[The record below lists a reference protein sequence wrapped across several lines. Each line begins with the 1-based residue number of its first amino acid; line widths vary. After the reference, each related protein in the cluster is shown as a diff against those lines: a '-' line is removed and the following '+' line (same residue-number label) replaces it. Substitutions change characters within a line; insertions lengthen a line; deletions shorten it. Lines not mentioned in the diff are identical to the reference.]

1 MRRRTTCAAMS
12 KASVFATPQARSAAP
27 LFKALGDATRLALI
41 ARLSAQGPES
51 MAALAAKTS
60 VTRQAVAKHL
70 GVLARAG
77 LARGRRR
84 GRECVWQLVPRRLS
98 EARECLARI
107 SEQWD
112 VAIGRL
118 EAFLEADG

>member
-1 MRRRTTCAAMS
+1 M
-12 KASVFATPQARSAAP
+12 ASVFATSQARSAAP
-27 LFKALGDATRLALI
+27 LFRALGDATRLALV
-41 ARLSAQGPES
+41 ARLSANGPES

-84 GRECVWQLVPRRLS
+84 GRECIWQLVPRRLS
-98 EARECLARI
+98 EAKECLDRI
-107 SEQWD
+107 SQQWD
-112 VAIGRL
+112 VALARL
-118 EAFLEADG
+118 EAFLAGQG